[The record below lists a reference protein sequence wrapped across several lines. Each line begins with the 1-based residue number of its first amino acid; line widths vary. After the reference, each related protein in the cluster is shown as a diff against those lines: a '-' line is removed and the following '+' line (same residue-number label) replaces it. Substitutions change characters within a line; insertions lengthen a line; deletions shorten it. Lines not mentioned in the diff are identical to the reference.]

1 MRHASETPTAV
12 LLVDIQEGFKHPTHW
27 GSSRS
32 TPSFEA
38 NVASILRSAREHNS
52 AIASSQS
59 SYTPI
64 SIIHVHHHS
73 RSPISALHPS
83 HFLEGSSRPSVS
95 PLQFAAPLNNETVLV
110 KNFNSSFVGT
120 QLESIIRSGGIRQL
134 VVLGLTTDHCVSTTV
149 RMAANLQ
156 VLGDDGGPDGNGEGV
171 HGVILVRDAVATYEK
186 GGFDAETVHA
196 VSLASLD
203 GEFAQV
209 VSVEDIM
216 TKVLGD
222 NPTIAG
228 CDISNLIPSPIPNRA
243 SSTLEIMPSGKL
255 VPNYAAASVALS
267 IGGLLSGFDSGC
279 IGSVFHMEQFTASMG
294 HISATVTGIT
304 VSMILLTG
312 IFPALFAGRLAD
324 KHGRLRVIF
333 PGAILFGVGALF
345 QMSSTHLAQFILGR
359 AVSGIGQGIFLP
371 NISVYISEI
380 APSQRRGRLV
390 SLPQFMATLGICVGY
405 FTGYCSNFI
414 GSSAAWRA
422 PYAIQV
428 AISAMLA
435 FACRSLSESPRWLLL
450 WGRTQEALTALTL
463 LDFDMEEA
471 RRDFLNA
478 PQEQPSLSNRESL
491 LLPFRGPYRSRTLLA
506 LFFVSMIQLSGI
518 DAIIYYAPT
527 LFKQAGISQSGSNL
541 IASGV
546 SSIAMLAISIPAF
559 ILIDRWGRRAA
570 RWVVIIS
577 VILFGMTYCATWN
590 IVAKVYA
597 SEIQPGNTRAAGNA
611 IGMASGFFTNW
622 LVAFITPILLSA
634 SAYGAYYLF
643 GGLTVFTS
651 IVLALYMPETRG
663 LSLENIQSEF
673 RRPPLG
679 NWLSSLCIPGRRRT
693 LTFHGHLEEPVELIA
708 IDQEPEPVASS
719 SALAA

>member
-1 MRHASETPTAV
+1 
-12 LLVDIQEGFKHPTHW
+12 
-27 GSSRS
+27 
-32 TPSFEA
+32 
-38 NVASILRSAREHNS
+38 
-52 AIASSQS
+52 
-59 SYTPI
+59 
-64 SIIHVHHHS
+64 
-73 RSPISALHPS
+73 
-83 HFLEGSSRPSVS
+83 
-95 PLQFAAPLNNETVLV
+95 
-110 KNFNSSFVGT
+110 
-120 QLESIIRSGGIRQL
+120 
-134 VVLGLTTDHCVSTTV
+134 
-149 RMAANLQ
+149 
-156 VLGDDGGPDGNGEGV
+156 
-171 HGVILVRDAVATYEK
+171 
-186 GGFDAETVHA
+186 
-196 VSLASLD
+196 
-203 GEFAQV
+203 
-209 VSVEDIM
+209 
-216 TKVLGD
+216 
-222 NPTIAG
+222 
-228 CDISNLIPSPIPNRA
+228 
-243 SSTLEIMPSGKL
+243 MPSGKL

-279 IGSVFHMEQFTASMG
+279 IGSVVHMEQFTASMG

-478 PQEQPSLSNRESL
+478 PQEQPSLSNRDSL

-518 DAIIYYAPT
+518 DAIIYVGGP
-527 LFKQAGISQSGSNL
+527 FKN
-541 IASGV
+541 
-546 SSIAMLAISIPAF
+546 
-559 ILIDRWGRRAA
+559 
-570 RWVVIIS
+570 
-577 VILFGMTYCATWN
+577 
-590 IVAKVYA
+590 KH
-597 SEIQPGNTRAAGNA
+597 PG
-611 IGMASGFFTNW
+611 
-622 LVAFITPILLSA
+622 
-634 SAYGAYYLF
+634 
-643 GGLTVFTS
+643 
-651 IVLALYMPETRG
+651 
-663 LSLENIQSEF
+663 
-673 RRPPLG
+673 
-679 NWLSSLCIPGRRRT
+679 LC
-693 LTFHGHLEEPVELIA
+693 
-708 IDQEPEPVASS
+708 
-719 SALAA
+719 